1 MALFPSSSMHRTNR
15 NYNRVCRMKVQK
27 MENLKISFN
36 YLEKVRKLKLVNL
49 GPSDVVDH
57 NKKMVL
63 ALIFNIIHH
72 IQIESIKIDGI
83 SGKQGLLLWVKRH
96 VEPYSFSIE
105 SPTA

>member
-15 NYNRVCRMKVQK
+15 NYNRACRMKVQK